1 MQLMRSLIR
10 ILFFGIAIG
19 IGLVESYAQVLPK
32 INNKD
37 QTKTPSSTDKKNF
50 DLKELTQGFPKIIKK
65 NPSGDNNSSKRLN
78 IELREFDEVG
88 YLQTL
93 SSKTDSLLFQNTVDL
108 ERIRSIIAEDPFS
121 MDWAPSKEII
131 ETAEQILVDS
141 VWITAFEYF
150 SNWDTQKVDIYN
162 FDIKDLKDSVVLK
175 LYDEKIGE
183 SWKMPLPDLLVN
195 SRFGP
200 RWGRMHS
207 GVDLDLNTG
216 DAVYAAFD
224 GIIRVKGYDRYG
236 YGYYY
241 VVRHKNG
248 LETLYGHFSKHVMEV
263 GDEVLA
269 GDLLG
274 KGGSTGRSTGPHLHY
289 ELRYRGLAF
298 DPEIVFDFEQNQ
310 ILKRELLVDKKLFG
324 HIAKARAAAYHRVKR
339 GENLGS
345 ISRRYGV
352 SISQITR
359 LNGISTRSILRI
371 GQSLRVK

>member
-1 MQLMRSLIR
+1 MQLMRGLVW
-10 ILFFGIAIG
+10 ILYFGIAF
-19 IGLVESYAQVLPK
+19 GLGLMQAHAQVVPK
-32 INNKD
+32 TSNEK
-37 QTKTPSSTDKKNF
+37 KTI

-65 NPSGDNNSSKRLN
+65 NPSSEISGSKRLN
-78 IELREFDEVG
+78 IELRQFDEVG

-93 SSKTDSLLFQNTVDL
+93 SNKTDSLLFQNTIDL
-108 ERIRSIIAEDPFS
+108 ERIRSIISEDPFS
-121 MDWAPSKEII
+121 MEWAPSNEVV
-131 ETAEQILVDS
+131 EASDQILVDS

-150 SNWDTQKVDIYN
+150 SNWDTKKVDIYN
-162 FDIKDLKDSVVLK
+162 FDIREFKDSLVLK

-183 SWKMPLPDLLVN
+183 SWKMPMPDILVN

-200 RWGRMHS
+200 RWGRMHG

-216 DAVYAAFD
+216 DAVYATFD
-224 GIIRVKGYDRYG
+224 GIIRVKSYDRYG
-236 YGYYY
+236 FGYYY

-248 LETLYGHFSKHVMEV
+248 LETLYGHLSKHVMEV

-289 ELRYRGLAF
+289 ELRFRGLYF
-298 DPEIVFDFEQNQ
+298 DPEIVYDFEKNQ

>member
-1 MQLMRSLIR
+1 MQLMRGLVW
-10 ILFFGIAIG
+10 ILFLGIAF
-19 IGLVESYAQVLPK
+19 GLGLMQSHAQVLPK
-32 INNKD
+32 TSNE
-37 QTKTPSSTDKKNF
+37 KKNF

-65 NPSGDNNSSKRLN
+65 NPSGENSSSKRLN
-78 IELREFDEVG
+78 IELRQFDEVG

-93 SSKTDSLLFQNTVDL
+93 SNKTDSLLFQNTVDL
-108 ERIRSIIAEDPFS
+108 ERIRSIISEDPFS
-121 MDWAPSKEII
+121 MDWAPSNEVV
-131 ETAEQILVDS
+131 TTSEQILVDS

-150 SNWDTQKVDIYN
+150 SNWDTKKVDIYN
-162 FDIKDLKDSVVLK
+162 FDIREFNDSLVLK

-183 SWKMPLPDLLVN
+183 FWKMPMTDVLVN

-200 RWGRMHS
+200 RWGRMHW
-207 GVDLDLNTG
+207 GVDLDLDTG
-216 DAVYAAFD
+216 DAVYTTFD

-248 LETLYGHFSKHVMEV
+248 LETLYGHLSKHVMEV

-289 ELRYRGLAF
+289 ELRYRGLLF
-298 DPEIVFDFEQNQ
+298 DPEIVYDFEQNQ
-310 ILKRELLVDKKLFG
+310 ILKQELLVDKKLFG

-339 GENLGS
+339 GENLGT

>member
-1 MQLMRSLIR
+1 MSSLIR
-10 ILFFGIAIG
+10 ILFFGIAISV
-19 IGLVESYAQVLPK
+19 GLMESYAQVLPK
-32 INNKD
+32 VFNKN
-37 QTKTPSSTDKKNF
+37 QTSTPSSTDKKAF
-50 DLKELTQGFPKIIKK
+50 DLKEMTQGFPKIIKK
-65 NPSGDNNSSKRLN
+65 NPTGDNSTSKRVN
-78 IELREFDEVG
+78 IELRQFDEVG
-88 YLQTL
+88 YLRTL
-93 SSKTDSLLFQNTVDL
+93 STRTDSLLFQNTIDL
-108 ERIRSIIAEDPFS
+108 ERIRSIISEDPFS
-121 MDWAPSKEII
+121 IEWAPTNEVVQ
-131 ETAEQILVDS
+131 TADQVLVDS

-150 SNWDTQKVDIYN
+150 SNWDTKKVDIYN
-162 FDIKDLKDSVVLK
+162 FDIREFKDSLVLK

-183 SWKMPLPDLLVN
+183 SWKMPMPDILVN

-200 RWGRMHS
+200 RWGRMHG

-216 DAVYAAFD
+216 DAVYSTFD

-248 LETLYGHFSKHVMEV
+248 LETLYGHLSKHVMDV
-263 GDEVLA
+263 GTEVLA

-289 ELRYRGLAF
+289 ELRYRGLVF
-298 DPEIVFDFEQNQ
+298 DPEIVYDFEKNQ
-310 ILKRELLVDKKLFG
+310 ILKQELVVDKKLFG
-324 HIAKARAAAYHRVKR
+324 HVAKARAAAYHRVKR
-339 GENLGS
+339 GENLGT

-352 SISQITR
+352 SISQITK

>member
-1 MQLMRSLIR
+1 MRSLIR
-10 ILFFGIAIG
+10 ILFFGIAIC
-19 IGLVESYAQVLPK
+19 IGLIESYAQVFPK
-32 INNKD
+32 IINKD
-37 QTKTPSSTDKKNF
+37 QTKTPNSTDKKNF

-65 NPSGDNNSSKRLN
+65 NPSGNITTSKRLN

-93 SSKTDSLLFQNTVDL
+93 SNKTDSLLFQNTVDL
-108 ERIRSIIAEDPFS
+108 ERIRSIISENPFS
-121 MDWAPSKEII
+121 LDWAPSNEIV
-131 ETAEQILVDS
+131 ETAEQVLVDS

-162 FDIKDLKDSVVLK
+162 FDIREFNDNLLLK

-183 SWKMPLPDLLVN
+183 TWKMPLTDVLVN

-200 RWGRMHS
+200 RWGRMHG

-216 DAVYAAFD
+216 DAVYASFD
-224 GIIRVKGYDRYG
+224 GIVRVSSYDRYG
-236 YGYYY
+236 FGNYY

-248 LETLYGHFSKHVMEV
+248 LESLYGHLSKHVMEV
-263 GDEVLA
+263 GTEVQA

-289 ELRYRGLAF
+289 ELRYRGLYF
-298 DPEIVFDFEQNQ
+298 DPEIVYDFEQNK
-310 ILKRELLVDKKLFG
+310 ILKQELLVDKKLFG
-324 HIAKARAAAYHRVKR
+324 HIAKARAAAYHRVKS
-339 GENLGS
+339 GDNLGS

-352 SISQITR
+352 SVSQITK

-371 GQSLRVK
+371 GQNLRIK

>member
-1 MQLMRSLIR
+1 MSSLIR
-10 ILFFGIAIG
+10 ILFFGIAISV
-19 IGLVESYAQVLPK
+19 GLVESYAQVLPK
-32 INNKD
+32 VFNKN
-37 QTKTPSSTDKKNF
+37 QTSTPSSTDKKAF
-50 DLKELTQGFPKIIKK
+50 DLKEMTQGFPKIIKK
-65 NPSGDNNSSKRLN
+65 NPTGDNSTSKRVN
-78 IELREFDEVG
+78 IELRQFDEAG
-88 YLQTL
+88 YLRTL
-93 SSKTDSLLFQNTVDL
+93 STKTDSLLFQNTVDL
-108 ERIRSIIAEDPFS
+108 ERIRSIISEDPFS
-121 MDWAPSKEII
+121 IEWAPTNVVV
-131 ETAEQILVDS
+131 ETSEQILVDS

-150 SNWDTQKVDIYN
+150 SNWDTKKVDIYN
-162 FDIKDLKDSVVLK
+162 FDIREFKDSLVLK

-183 SWKMPLPDLLVN
+183 SWKMPMPDILVN

-200 RWGRMHS
+200 RWGRMHG

-216 DAVYAAFD
+216 DAVYSTFD

-248 LETLYGHFSKHVMEV
+248 LETLYGHLSKHVMEV
-263 GDEVLA
+263 GDEVQA

-289 ELRYRGLAF
+289 ELRYRGLVF
-298 DPEIVFDFEQNQ
+298 DPEIVYDFEKNQ
-310 ILKRELLVDKKLFG
+310 ILKQELVVDKKLFG

-339 GENLGS
+339 GENLGT

-352 SISQITR
+352 SISQITK